1 MGESKRTY
9 VRVRRDNQTSSVS
22 LENMISAF
30 EPKTVGS
37 LNIMACAFQAKTPT
51 GKRGLPCGEFTRG
64 SLWTECKTGWAS
76 GSGRSRNGFTGDI
89 RL

>member
-1 MGESKRTY
+1 
-9 VRVRRDNQTSSVS
+9 
-22 LENMISAF
+22 MISAF

-37 LNIMACAFQAKTPT
+37 VKIVAYAFQAKTPT

-89 RL
+89 RR